1 MNDTGFNP
9 DVFNAPASS
18 MQAFIKQYV
27 PEDDDSGCIA
37 SFDVVREYQPF
48 KSKEAGSD
56 IFEDRTYIRINIRGN
71 DKLEVHRPAT
81 DADKKRFP
89 FIWQQFQKGEQ
100 AAERG
105 THLSKL
111 SGVDASM
118 IRQLHAKNV
127 YTIEDLAKVDDN
139 NLPNLGAGAR
149 ELRGRARDF
158 VDNGASGKPN
168 AKLAEM
174 QQQLDQQ
181 SRDLAKALEIM
192 ANQQRI
198 IDSLSRPAAIKRKT
212 GPKPKPKEQG
222 ENTAAA

>member
-48 KSKEAGSD
+48 KSKEAGYD
-56 IFEDRTYIRINIRGN
+56 IFEDRTYVRINIRGN

-105 THLSKL
+105 AHLSTL
-111 SGVDASM
+111 GLDSAT
-118 IRQLHAKNV
+118 IRYLHSKNV
-127 YTIEDLAKVDDN
+127 YTVGDLAKVDDN
-139 NLPNLGAGAR
+139 NLPNLGAGGR
-149 ELRGRARDF
+149 ELRGRARDCEEKEA
-158 VDNGASGKPN
+158 NSKPN
-168 AKLAEM
+168 KKLQELEHK
-174 QQQLDQQ
+174 LDQQ
-181 SRDLAKALEIM
+181 SREFAKALEIM

-222 ENTAAA
+222 EDTAAA